1 MLVVDF
7 LGDLN
12 MKKVAFS
19 VVAAL
24 SLMAASAANASWFGG
39 NNNSY
44 GGYDDNDWPEWTPM
58 YWMEEMMDE
67 WDNNDDEDYYRYG
80 GQGFAPRYGYGPMP
94 YPQQYPAP
102 AMAPRAAAPQAPAA
116 Q

>member
-1 MLVVDF
+1 
-7 LGDLN
+7 
-12 MKKVAFS
+12 MKKIAFS
-19 VVAAL
+19 MLAAAAIMASSVA
-24 SLMAASAANASWFGG
+24 SASWFGS
-39 NNNSY
+39 NNNY

-80 GQGFAPRYGYGPMP
+80 GNGFAPRYGYAPMP
-94 YPQQYPAP
+94 YPAMPFQAP
-102 AMAPRAAAPQAPAA
+102 AVAPRAAAPVAPTA